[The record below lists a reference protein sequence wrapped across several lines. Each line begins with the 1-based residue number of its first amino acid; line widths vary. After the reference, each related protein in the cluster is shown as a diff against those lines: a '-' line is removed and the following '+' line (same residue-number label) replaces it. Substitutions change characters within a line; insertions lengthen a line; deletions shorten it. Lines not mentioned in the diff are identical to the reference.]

1 MADILKKFG
10 RFFLLDQIA
19 QGGMAEIYRARLAS
33 IDGAGRLIVIKRI
46 QAGFGGNSE
55 FLQMFRSEIKVTM
68 GFNHPNIVQLYDFGE
83 EAGQPY
89 IAMELVDGKNLRQF
103 MNRFSEMKQ
112 TFPPALAAHIV
123 EQSASALH
131 YAHAFKDKITGEHL
145 SIVHRDIS
153 PQNILISFEGTVKVI
168 DFGIAKA
175 TTNLESTRA
184 GVIKGK
190 PSYLSP
196 EQIAGEMVDGRSDIF
211 ALGIVLWELLV
222 GRKLFAG
229 DNELAVL
236 KQIES
241 CQTHIKPPSHFVGSI
256 PPDLDAIVMKTLSKQ
271 RDKRYQNAEELQ
283 RALHRFIYSTYP
295 DFNPTDLSYCARDM
309 FKNEIVE
316 DRKRLQRLNE
326 EVEKKLIASEL
337 VVHHEAK
344 VFEEQESTPSERAKT
359 PSDKKKAQP
368 QATSHQDAKKAAE
381 HEVPKNSSVVR
392 FEDSKKVMVRP
403 KTPAEKKPVVQQ
415 PVVPAASSSAPREN
429 IAAVVS
435 NEPSKKSHIKRAIPR
450 IAPSVRHLNAI
461 KSFSAGLAAVL
472 ILSFVGPSF
481 GVSVPVLSHF
491 LRENGRNPDAVS
503 QPIIAVDGNLN
514 ISAQDLVTLN
524 LDIQPPGKA
533 GIVRVNGVAINTGNP
548 KEKLPGVRVAANSR
562 VEIDIDN
569 PDQAF
574 RKIHREFVIDSTQVN
589 ADHETTNV
597 IKLEPAQSGYLTI
610 KTSPTADA
618 VIFDSSGKQVWKGTT
633 ASFEKKNFPVGLYTV
648 RLTNELLDM
657 KKELSVEI
665 KDGETTAPYND
676 DVSHEIKLAPVN
688 H

>member
-222 GRKLFAG
+222 GRKLFSG

-344 VFEEQESTPSERAKT
+344 VFEEQESTPSDRAKT
-359 PSDKKKAQP
+359 PVDKKKVQP
-368 QATSHQDAKKAAE
+368 ANQEPKKVAGYE
-381 HEVPKNSSVVR
+381 PPRNPSVVR

-403 KTPAEKKPVVQQ
+403 KAPAEKKPVIQ
-415 PVVPAASSSAPREN
+415 PVAPVVSSSGPRENLVAAASS
-429 IAAVVS
+429 
-435 NEPSKKSHIKRAIPR
+435 EPSKKSRIKRAIPR

-481 GVSVPVLSHF
+481 GISVPVLSHF

-503 QPIIAVDGNLN
+503 QPIVAVDGNLNN
-514 ISAQDLVTLN
+514 ISAQDLVTLI

-533 GIVRVNGVAINTGNP
+533 GIVRVNGVAINSGNS
-548 KEKLPGVRVAANSR
+548 KKLPGVRVAANSR

-589 ADHETTNV
+589 AEHETTNI

-618 VIFDSSGKQVWKGTT
+618 VIFDSAGKQVWKGTT

-676 DVSHEIKLAPVN
+676 EISHEIKLAPVK

>member
-46 QAGFGGNSE
+46 QAGFGGNTE

-222 GRKLFAG
+222 GRKLFSG

-241 CQTHIKPPSHFVGSI
+241 CQTHIKPPSHFVGAI

-283 RALHRFIYSTYP
+283 RALHRFIYATYP

-309 FKNEIVE
+309 FKTEIVE

-344 VFEEQESTPSERAKT
+344 VFEEQESTPNSRSKT
-359 PSDKKKAQP
+359 PVDKKKAQP
-368 QATSHQDAKKAAE
+368 ANHQDAKKVAE
-381 HEVPKNSSVVR
+381 YEAPKNPSVVR

-403 KTPAEKKPVVQQ
+403 KTPAEKKPVVQ
-415 PVVPAASSSAPREN
+415 PVVPGAPSSSAPREN
-429 IAAVVS
+429 LVAAVAS
-435 NEPSKKSHIKRAIPR
+435 EPSKKTRIKRAIPVLR
-450 IAPSVRHLNAI
+450 IAPSLRHLNAI

-481 GVSVPVLSHF
+481 GISVPVLSHF
-491 LRENGRNPDAVS
+491 LRENGRNPDAIS
-503 QPIIAVDGNLN
+503 QPIVAVDGNLNN
-514 ISAQDLVTLN
+514 ISAQDLVTLI
-524 LDIQPPGKA
+524 LDVQPPGKA
-533 GIVRVNGVAINTGNP
+533 GVVRVNGVAINSAGA
-548 KEKLPGVRVAANSR
+548 KKLPGVRVAANSR

-589 ADHETTNV
+589 AEHETTNI

-676 DVSHEIKLAPVN
+676 EVTREIKLAPVN